1 MELSGYSGFVL
12 CVALAVPAYF
22 LGRLVPIVGGPI
34 FGILIGIL
42 LANLRRP
49 HYLEKGI
56 SHTSRYMLQG
66 SIILLGF
73 GMNLYQILAVGGG
86 SLFVMVFT
94 LAAAFATALL
104 AGKIMVMR
112 GNIPILVGVGTAI
125 CGGSAIAATAPV
137 IKASD
142 KDIAFSISTIF
153 LFNIVAVFLFPA
165 AGHLLG
171 MTDSQFGMW
180 AGTAI
185 NDTSS
190 VVAAGYVYSGDAG
203 DYATIV
209 KLTRT
214 LMIIPITLALSI
226 VITRTRKSEGKG
238 EYSFMKIFPWFI
250 MGFVLTAVIA
260 TSGVLPGN
268 CCSLLSELGKVM
280 IIVAMVAVG
289 LNTKLRELI
298 KGGRNPLILGL
309 CCWIAVTA
317 TALMCIYGL
326 SI

>member
-1 MELSGYSGFVL
+1 MELKKYSGFVI
-12 CVALAVPAYF
+12 CVILAVPAYF
-22 LGRLVPIVGGPI
+22 LGKLAPIIGGPI

-42 LANLRRP
+42 LANFKRP
-49 HYLEKGI
+49 EHLEDGI

-73 GMNLYQILAVGGG
+73 GMNLHQIVSVGGG
-86 SLFVMVFT
+86 SLYVMVFT
-94 LAAAFATALL
+94 LAAAFIVAILV
-104 AGKIMVMR
+104 GKIMDMK
-112 GNIPILVGVGTAI
+112 GNVSTLVGVGTAI

-142 KDIAFSISTIF
+142 REIAFSISTIF
-153 LFNIVAVFLFPA
+153 LFNVIAVFIFPA

-190 VVAAGYVYSGDAG
+190 VVAAGYVYSSAAG

-214 LMIIPITLALSI
+214 LMIIPITLALSVI
-226 VITRTRKSEGKG
+226 VSKRRKSEDRG
-238 EYSFMKIFPWFI
+238 EYSITKIFPWFI
-250 MGFVLTAVIA
+250 IGFVLTAVIA
-260 TSGVLPGN
+260 SSGVLPEN
-268 CCSLLSELGKVM
+268 WCSVLSELGKAM

-298 KGGRNPLILGL
+298 KGGRDPLILGL
-309 CCWIAVTA
+309 CCWMAVTF
-317 TALMCIYGL
+317 TALACIYGFG
-326 SI
+326 I